1 MLNWNV
7 KNHYG
12 NRKMKEDER
21 EYRYYGNRK
30 MKKEEREHR
39 FFRFMG
45 LWKGEKT

>member
-1 MLNWNV
+1 
-7 KNHYG
+7 
-12 NRKMKEDER
+12 MKEDER
-21 EYRYYGNRK
+21 DYRYYGNRK